1 MRLFKGFRIALHALL
16 GHPVRTAL
24 SLVGIIIGVAA
35 VILMVAVGQ
44 GAQKE
49 VLKKIENMGTN
60 LIIVSAGQMK
70 TFGGRTRQVSIV
82 TTLVARDA
90 MAISSEVPGVAQGA
104 PAQGKRLP
112 LKYGTQSYTTL
123 VVGTTYNLP
132 EIKNISIAQGR
143 FFNEEE
149 DHLKARV
156 AVLGPTPVK
165 NLFGKANPI
174 GEMIRIKNVA
184 FEVIGVTKGKGMI
197 AGQDE
202 DDQVFIPLSTAM
214 TRLMNVTY
222 LSQIYLQARNTEVMK
237 PIEREIRNLLRE
249 RHRLKEDKADDFTI
263 QNQLDILEAERET
276 TQSFTLLIGSIAG
289 VSLLVGGVGI
299 LAVMLILVRER
310 TNEIGVRRAVGAR
323 RKDILLQFMMEAT
336 TLSIAGGIAGILI
349 GLLGSF
355 VVRYATKWPVSL
367 SMIPIII
374 SFGFSFV
381 VGFFFGVYPARK
393 ASRLDPIEALRAE

>member
-1 MRLFKGFRIALHALL
+1 MKLFKGFRIALHALL
-16 GHPVRTAL
+16 GHPIRTAL
-24 SLVGIIIGVAA
+24 SLVGIVIGVAA
-35 VILMVAVGQ
+35 VILMVAVGE
-44 GAQKE
+44 GAQRE
-49 VLKKIENMGTN
+49 VLKKIRNMGTN
-60 LIIVSAGQMK
+60 LIIVSAGQVK
-70 TFGGRTRQVSIV
+70 TVGGRARQVSIV
-82 TTLVARDA
+82 TTLLPKDA
-90 MAISSEVPGVAQGA
+90 MAIASEISGIAETA
-104 PAQGKRLP
+104 PAQGRRLP
-112 LKYGTQSYTTL
+112 LKYETQSYTTQ
-123 VVGTTYNLP
+123 VVGTTSNLP
-132 EIKNISIAQGR
+132 EIKNVSVVMGR
-143 FFNEEE
+143 FFGEEE
-149 DHLKARV
+149 DRLMARV
-156 AVLGPTPVK
+156 AVLGPTPAK

-174 GEMIRIKNVA
+174 GETIQIKNVA
-184 FEVIGVTKGKGMI
+184 FEVIGVTGEKGLI

-202 DDQVFIPLSTAM
+202 DDQVFIPLNTAM
-214 TRLMNVTY
+214 KRLMNVTF

-263 QNQLDILEAERET
+263 QNQVDVLEAERET

-336 TLSIAGGIAGILI
+336 TLSIGGGIAGILI
-349 GLLGSF
+349 GLLGSI
-355 VVRYATKWPVSL
+355 VVRYATRWPVSL
-367 SMIPIII
+367 SLIPIII

>member
-1 MRLFKGFRIALHALL
+1 MKLFKGFRIAIHALL
-16 GHPVRTAL
+16 GHPIRTAL

-60 LIIVSAGQMK
+60 LLVVSAGQMK
-70 TFGGRTRQVSIV
+70 TFAGRTRQVSIV
-82 TTLVARDA
+82 ITLVPRDA

-112 LKYGTQSYTTL
+112 LKYETQSYTTQ

-132 EIKNISIAQGR
+132 EIKNISIAKGR

-149 DHLKARV
+149 DHLMARV
-156 AVLGPTPVK
+156 VVLGPTPLK
-165 NLFGKANPI
+165 NLFGKTNPI

-184 FEVIGVTKGKGMI
+184 FEVIGVTKEKGMI

-202 DDQVFIPLSTAM
+202 DDQVFIPLNTAM
-214 TRLMNVTY
+214 KRLMNVTY
-222 LSQIYLQARNTEVMK
+222 LSAIYLQARSTADMK
-237 PIEREIRNLLRE
+237 PSERDIKSLLRE

-336 TLSIAGGIAGILI
+336 SLSIGGGIAGILI

-367 SMIPIII
+367 SVVPIII

-381 VGFFFGVYPARK
+381 VGLFFGVYPARK
-393 ASRLDPIEALRAE
+393 ASRLDPIVALRAE

>member
-1 MRLFKGFRIALHALL
+1 MKLFKGFRIALHALL

-60 LIIVSAGQMK
+60 LIVVSAGQMK
-70 TFGGRTRQVSIV
+70 TFVGRTRQVSIV
-82 TTLVARDA
+82 TTLVPRDA

-112 LKYGTQSYTTL
+112 LKYETQSYTTQ

-132 EIKNISIAQGR
+132 EIKNISIAKGR

-149 DHLKARV
+149 DHLMARI

-174 GEMIRIKNVA
+174 GEMIRIKNIA
-184 FEVIGVTKGKGMI
+184 FEVIGVTKEKGMI

-202 DDQVFIPLSTAM
+202 DDQVFIPLNTAM
-214 TRLMNVTY
+214 KRLMNVTY
-222 LSQIYLQARNTEVMK
+222 LSQIYLRARSTADMK
-237 PIEREIRNLLRE
+237 PSEKDIKSLLRE
-249 RHRLKEDKADDFTI
+249 RHRVKEDKADDFTI

-336 TLSIAGGIAGILI
+336 SLSIGGGIAGILI

-367 SMIPIII
+367 SVMPIII

>member
-1 MRLFKGFRIALHALL
+1 MKLFKGFRIALHALL

-35 VILMVAVGQ
+35 VILMVAVGE
-44 GAQKE
+44 GAQGE
-49 VLKKIENMGTN
+49 VLKKIQGIGTN
-60 LIIVSAGQMK
+60 LIIVSAGQVK
-70 TFGGRTRQVSIV
+70 TVGGRSRQVSIV
-82 TTLVARDA
+82 TTLTQRDA
-90 MAISSEVPGVAQGA
+90 MAIASEISGIGQVA

-112 LKYGTQSYTTL
+112 LKYETQSYTTQ
-123 VVGTTYNLP
+123 VVGTTSNLP
-132 EIKNISIAQGR
+132 DIKNISLARGR
-143 FFNEEE
+143 FFSEEE
-149 DHLKARV
+149 DRLMARV

-165 NLFGKANPI
+165 NLFGKTNPV
-174 GEMIRIKNVA
+174 GEMVRIKNVA
-184 FEVIGVTKGKGMI
+184 FEVIGVTKEKGMV

-202 DDQVFIPLSTAM
+202 DDQVFIPLNTAM
-214 TRLMNVTY
+214 KRLMNVTY
-222 LSQIYLQARNTEVMK
+222 LSQIYLQARSTADMK
-237 PIEREIRNLLRE
+237 PSERDIKGLLRE

-276 TQSFTLLIGSIAG
+276 TESFTLLIGSIAG

-336 TLSIAGGIAGILI
+336 ALSIGGGVAGILI

-355 VVRYATKWPVSL
+355 VVRYATKWPVAL
-367 SMIPIII
+367 SVAPVLI

>member
-1 MRLFKGFRIALHALL
+1 MKLFKGFRIALHALL
-16 GHPVRTAL
+16 GHPIRTAL
-24 SLVGIIIGVAA
+24 SLVGIVIGVAA
-35 VILMVAVGQ
+35 VILMVAVGE
-44 GAQKE
+44 GAQRE
-49 VLKKIENMGTN
+49 VLKKIRNMGTN
-60 LIIVSAGQMK
+60 LIIVSAGQVK
-70 TFGGRTRQVSIV
+70 TVGGRARQVSIV
-82 TTLVARDA
+82 TTLLPKDA
-90 MAISSEVPGVAQGA
+90 MAIASEISGIVETA
-104 PAQGKRLP
+104 PAQGRRLP
-112 LKYGTQSYTTL
+112 LKYETQSYTTQ
-123 VVGTTYNLP
+123 VVGTTSNLP
-132 EIKNISIAQGR
+132 EIKNVSVVMGR
-143 FFNEEE
+143 FFGEEE
-149 DHLKARV
+149 DRLMARV

-174 GEMIRIKNVA
+174 GETIQIKNVA
-184 FEVIGVTKGKGMI
+184 FEVIGVTGEKGLI

-202 DDQVFIPLSTAM
+202 DDQVFIPLNTAM
-214 TRLMNVTY
+214 KRLMNVTF

-263 QNQLDILEAERET
+263 QNQVDVLEAERGT
-276 TQSFTLLIGSIAG
+276 TESFTLLIGSIAG

-336 TLSIAGGIAGILI
+336 TLSIGGGIVGIILGLAGSMII
-349 GLLGSF
+349 
-355 VVRYATKWPVSL
+355 RYATKWPVSL
-367 SMIPIII
+367 SAMPIII

-393 ASRLDPIEALRAE
+393 ASHLDPIEALRAE

>member
-1 MRLFKGFRIALHALL
+1 MKLFKGFRIALHALL

-60 LIIVSAGQMK
+60 LIVVSAGQMK
-70 TFGGRTRQVSIV
+70 TFAGRTRQVSIV
-82 TTLVARDA
+82 TTLVPRDA
-90 MAISSEVPGVAQGA
+90 MAISSEVPGVTQGA

-112 LKYGTQSYTTL
+112 LKYETQSYTTQ

-132 EIKNISIAQGR
+132 EIKNISIAKGR
-143 FFNEEE
+143 FFSEEE
-149 DHLKARV
+149 DHLMARV
-156 AVLGPTPVK
+156 AVLAPTPMK

-184 FEVIGVTKGKGMI
+184 FEVIGVTKEKGMI

-202 DDQVFIPLSTAM
+202 DDQVFIPLNTAM
-214 TRLMNVTY
+214 KRLMNVTY
-222 LSQIYLQARNTEVMK
+222 LSQIYLQARSTADMK
-237 PIEREIRNLLRE
+237 PSERDIKSLLRE

-336 TLSIAGGIAGILI
+336 SLSIGGGVAGILI
-349 GLLGSF
+349 GLVGSF

-367 SMIPIII
+367 SVMPIII
-374 SFGFSFV
+374 SFGFSFM

>member
-1 MRLFKGFRIALHALL
+1 MKLFKGFRIAFHALL
-16 GHPVRTAL
+16 GHPIRTAL

-35 VILMVAVGQ
+35 VILMVAVGE
-44 GAQKE
+44 GAQKQ
-49 VLKKIENMGTN
+49 VLEKIQSMGTN
-60 LIIVSAGQMK
+60 LLIVSAGQVK
-70 TFGGRTRQVSIV
+70 TFAGRTRQTGTV
-82 TTLVARDA
+82 TTLTQRDVL
-90 MAISSEVPGVAQGA
+90 AISSEIPGIVQAA

-112 LKYGTQSYTTL
+112 LKYETKSYTTQ
-123 VVGTTYNLP
+123 VTGTTPNLP
-132 EIKNISIAQGR
+132 EIKNLSVTQGR
-143 FFNEEE
+143 FFNEDE
-149 DHLKARV
+149 DRLMARV
-156 AVLGPTPVK
+156 VVLGPTPMK
-165 NLFGKANPI
+165 NLFGNRNPV
-174 GEMIRIKNVA
+174 GEVIQIKNVA
-184 FEVIGVTKGKGMI
+184 FEVVGVTKEKGMI

-202 DDQVFIPLSTAM
+202 DDQIYIPLNTAM
-214 TRLMNVTY
+214 KRLMNVTY

-237 PIEREIRNLLRE
+237 PAETEIRSLLRE

-263 QNQLDILEAERET
+263 QNQLDVLEAERGT
-276 TQSFTLLIGSIAG
+276 TESFTLLIGSIAG

-336 TLSIAGGIAGILI
+336 TLSIGGGVVGIFL
-349 GLLGSF
+349 GLLGSV

-367 SMIPIII
+367 SATPILI

-393 ASRLDPIEALRAE
+393 ASRLDPIVALRAE

>member
-1 MRLFKGFRIALHALL
+1 MKLFKGFRIALHALL

-35 VILMVAVGQ
+35 VILMVAVGE
-44 GAQKE
+44 GAQNE
-49 VLKKIENMGTN
+49 VLKKIQSMGTN
-60 LIIVSAGQMK
+60 LIIVSAGQVK
-70 TFGGRTRQVSIV
+70 TIGGRTRQVGIV
-82 TTLVARDA
+82 TTLTQRDA
-90 MAISSEVPGVAQGA
+90 MAISSEIPGITQAA

-112 LKYGTQSYTTL
+112 LKYGTQSYTTQI
-123 VVGTTYNLP
+123 VGAAPNLT
-132 EIKNISIAQGR
+132 EVKNLSLARGR
-143 FFNEEE
+143 FFNEDE
-149 DHLKARV
+149 DRMMARV
-156 AVLGPTPVK
+156 AVLGPTPAK
-165 NLFGKANPI
+165 NLFGNANPV
-174 GEMIRIKNVA
+174 GEVIQIKNVA
-184 FEVIGVTKGKGMI
+184 FEVIGVTKEKGMI

-202 DDQVFIPLSTAM
+202 DDQIYITLNTAM
-214 TRLMNVTY
+214 KRLMNVTY

-237 PIEREIRNLLRE
+237 PAEREIRSLLRE

-276 TQSFTLLIGSIAG
+276 TESFTLLIGSIAG

-336 TLSIAGGIAGILI
+336 TLSIGGGIVGILI
-349 GLLGSF
+349 GLLGSL

-367 SMIPIII
+367 SVMPILI

-393 ASRLDPIEALRAE
+393 ASRLDPIVALRAE

>member
-1 MRLFKGFRIALHALL
+1 MKLFKGFRIAFHALL
-16 GHPVRTAL
+16 GHPIRTAL

-35 VILMVAVGQ
+35 VILMVAVGE
-44 GAQKE
+44 GAQKQ
-49 VLKKIENMGTN
+49 VLEKIQGMGTN
-60 LIIVSAGQMK
+60 LLIVSAGQVK
-70 TFGGRTRQVSIV
+70 TFAGRTRQTGTV
-82 TTLVARDA
+82 TTLTQRDVL
-90 MAISSEVPGVAQGA
+90 AISSEIPGIVQAA

-112 LKYGTQSYTTL
+112 LKYETKSYTTQ
-123 VVGTTYNLP
+123 VTGTTPNLP
-132 EIKNISIAQGR
+132 EIKNLSVTQGR
-143 FFNEEE
+143 FFNEDE
-149 DHLKARV
+149 DRLMARV
-156 AVLGPTPVK
+156 VVLGPTPMK
-165 NLFGKANPI
+165 NLFGNRNPV
-174 GEMIRIKNVA
+174 GEVIQIKNVA
-184 FEVIGVTKGKGMI
+184 FEVVGVTKEKGMI

-202 DDQVFIPLSTAM
+202 DDQIYIPLNTAM
-214 TRLMNVTY
+214 KRLMNVTY

-237 PIEREIRNLLRE
+237 PAETEIRSLLRE

-263 QNQLDILEAERET
+263 QNQLDVLEAERGT
-276 TQSFTLLIGSIAG
+276 TESFTLLIGSIAG

-336 TLSIAGGIAGILI
+336 TLSIGGGVVGIFL
-349 GLLGSF
+349 GLLGSV

-367 SMIPIII
+367 SATPILV